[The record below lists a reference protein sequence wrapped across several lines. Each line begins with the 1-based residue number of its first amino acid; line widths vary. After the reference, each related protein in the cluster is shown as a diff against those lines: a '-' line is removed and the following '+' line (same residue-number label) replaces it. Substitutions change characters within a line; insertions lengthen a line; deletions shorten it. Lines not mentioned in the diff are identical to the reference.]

1 MLEKIREGSQ
11 GLAAKIILGVVIL
24 SFALAGIGGYLG
36 QTTEQAVAEVNGV
49 KITQMEFSR
58 AFENERARLERQFGE
73 YFTQI
78 SADPAYM
85 AQVRSGVV
93 DRLVQQELQNQL
105 AIELGLRV
113 SDDQVK
119 QAIFELPYFQ
129 LGGEFSNDR
138 YLQLIRQMNFQP
150 DSFREYMREEMTRN
164 QLVSAVAGSDFVLDN
179 ELKQT
184 LALQQQT
191 RDIDYLTLSKDTV
204 KQDVAVTEEEISD
217 YYQLNQEQFQAPEQI
232 ALQYLEL
239 KSGDITLEK
248 PISDEEVRA
257 YYEENQAQYLEEERR
272 RVAHILIESAEDAD
286 AAKQKAESL
295 YQQLQGGKDFAE
307 LASTESDDIAS
318 AEVGGDLDWIERDMM
333 EPEFEEAAFAL
344 ANVGDISPV
353 VETEFGFHIIKLTDL
368 QAQQSKAFEDVAA
381 DLRAELE
388 STAKANAFYEK
399 QSQIAEI
406 AFEVADSLEDA
417 AAVADIELKS
427 TELVSRM
434 ALPAPLNDPT
444 IANAIFTPELIEDR
458 VNSEVLEAGNEHI
471 VVVRV
476 LDHKPATVKPLE
488 EVTAQI
494 KMRLENEKASELI
507 KEKAKTL
514 FAQLED
520 GKALSDI
527 AAVESAEVKSEVAL
541 KRQSFTVA
549 PEIVQ
554 QAFKLAHP
562 EADQTLPALVELNSG
577 DAALLVLKGVT
588 TTEVTGDVE
597 PQQKQNITMSVVNK
611 NFLALLNALESDAD
625 VVRPTLQ
632 FSDEVQ

>member
-85 AQVRSGVV
+85 AQVRSGVI

-150 DSFREYMREEMTRN
+150 DTFREYMREEMTRN

-179 ELKQT
+179 ELKHT

-191 RDIDYLTLSKDTV
+191 RDIDYMTLSKDTV

-257 YYEENQAQYLEEERR
+257 YYEENQTQYLEEERR

-399 QSQIAEI
+399 QSQIAEV

-434 ALPAPLNDPT
+434 ALPAPLNNPT

-494 KMRLENEKASELI
+494 KTRLENEKASELI

-527 AAVESAEVKSEVAL
+527 AAEESAEVKSEAAL
-541 KRQSFTVA
+541 KRQSFAVA

-562 EADQTLPALVELNSG
+562 EAEQTLPALVELNSG

-588 TTEVTGDVE
+588 TTAVTGDVE

>member
-58 AFENERARLERQFGE
+58 AYENERARLERQFGE

-85 AQVRSGVV
+85 AQIRSGVI

-105 AIELGLRV
+105 AVELGLRV
-113 SDDQVK
+113 SDEQVK
-119 QAIFELPYFQ
+119 EAIFELPYFQ

-138 YLQLIRQMNFQP
+138 YLQLIRQMNFKP
-150 DSFREYMREEMTRN
+150 DTFREYMREEMTRN

-191 RDIDYLTLSKDTV
+191 RDIDYMLLSKETV
-204 KQDVAVTEEEISD
+204 KSEVAVTEAEIAD
-217 YYQLNQEQFQAPEQI
+217 YYELNQEQFQAPEQI

-239 KSGDITLEK
+239 TSGDVTL
-248 PISDEEVRA
+248 DEPVTDEQVRA

-272 RVAHILIESAEDAD
+272 RVAHILIESAEDAQ
-286 AAKQKAESL
+286 AAQQKAEAL
-295 YQQLQGGKDFAE
+295 YQQLQEGKDFAE
-307 LASTESDDIAS
+307 LAATESDDVAS

-344 ANVGDISPV
+344 ANVGDFSPV
-353 VETEFGFHIIKLTDL
+353 VETEFGFHIIQLTDL
-368 QAQQSKAFEDVAA
+368 QAQQSKAFEEVAVE
-381 DLRAELE
+381 LRAELE
-388 STAKANAFYEK
+388 NTAKANAFYEK
-399 QSQIAEI
+399 QSQIAEL

-427 TELVSRM
+427 TELVSRA
-434 ALPAPLNDPT
+434 ALPAPLNDPS

-494 KMRLENEKASELI
+494 KTRLENEKASELI
-507 KEKAKTL
+507 KEKANTL
-514 FAQLED
+514 YAQLED

-527 AAVESAEVKSEVAL
+527 AAAESTEVKTEAAL

-562 EADQTLPALVELNSG
+562 DSEQTQSALVELNSG
-577 DAALLVLKGVT
+577 DAALLVLKAVT
-588 TTEVTGDVE
+588 VAEVTGEVE

-611 NFLALLNALESDAD
+611 NFLALLGALESDAE

-632 FSDEVQ
+632 FSDEMQ

>member
-58 AFENERARLERQFGE
+58 AYENERARLERQFGE

-85 AQVRSGVV
+85 AQIRSGVI

-113 SDDQVK
+113 SDEQVK
-119 QAIFELPYFQ
+119 EAIFELPYFQ

-138 YLQLIRQMNFQP
+138 YLQLIRQMNFKP
-150 DSFREYMREEMTRN
+150 DTFREYMREEMTRN

-191 RDIDYLTLSKDTV
+191 RDIDYMLLSKETV
-204 KQDVAVTEEEISD
+204 KSEVAVTEAEIAD
-217 YYQLNQEQFQAPEQI
+217 YYELNQEQFQAPEQI

-239 KSGDITLEK
+239 TSGDVTL
-248 PISDEEVRA
+248 DEPVTDEQVRA

-272 RVAHILIESAEDAD
+272 RVAHILIESAEDAQ
-286 AAKQKAESL
+286 AAQQKAEAL
-295 YQQLQGGKDFAE
+295 YQQLQEGKDFAE
-307 LASTESDDIAS
+307 LAATESDDVAS

-344 ANVGDISPV
+344 ANVGDFSPV
-353 VETEFGFHIIKLTDL
+353 VETEFGFHIIQLTDL
-368 QAQQSKAFEDVAA
+368 QAQQSKAFEEVAVE
-381 DLRAELE
+381 LRAELE
-388 STAKANAFYEK
+388 NTAKANAFYEK
-399 QSQIAEI
+399 QSQIAEL

-427 TELVSRM
+427 TELVSRA
-434 ALPAPLNDPT
+434 ALPAPLNDPN

-458 VNSEVLEAGNEHI
+458 VNSEVLEAGSEHI

-494 KMRLENEKASELI
+494 KTRLENEKASELI
-507 KEKAKTL
+507 KEKANTL
-514 FAQLED
+514 YAQLED

-527 AAVESAEVKSEVAL
+527 AAAESTEVKTEAAL

-562 EADQTLPALVELNSG
+562 DSEQTQSALVELNSG
-577 DAALLVLKGVT
+577 DAALLVLKAVT
-588 TTEVTGDVE
+588 VAEVTGEVE

-611 NFLALLNALESDAD
+611 NFLALLGALESDAE

-632 FSDEVQ
+632 FSDEMQ

>member
-58 AFENERARLERQFGE
+58 AYENERARLERQFGE

-85 AQVRSGVV
+85 AQIRSGVI

-113 SDDQVK
+113 SDEQVK
-119 QAIFELPYFQ
+119 EAIFELPYFQ

-138 YLQLIRQMNFQP
+138 YLQLIRQMNFKP
-150 DSFREYMREEMTRN
+150 DTFREYMREEMTRN

-191 RDIDYLTLSKDTV
+191 RDIDYMLLSKETV
-204 KQDVAVTEEEISD
+204 KSEVAVTEAEIAD
-217 YYQLNQEQFQAPEQI
+217 YYELNQEQFQAPEQI

-239 KSGDITLEK
+239 TSGDVTL
-248 PISDEEVRA
+248 DEPVTDEQVRA

-272 RVAHILIESAEDAD
+272 RVAHILIESAEDAQ
-286 AAKQKAESL
+286 AAQQKAEAL
-295 YQQLQGGKDFAE
+295 YQQLQEGKDFAE
-307 LASTESDDIAS
+307 LAATESDDVAS

-344 ANVGDISPV
+344 ANVGDFSPV
-353 VETEFGFHIIKLTDL
+353 VETEFGFHIIQLTDL
-368 QAQQSKAFEDVAA
+368 QAQQSKAFEEVAVE
-381 DLRAELE
+381 LRAELE
-388 STAKANAFYEK
+388 NTAKANAFYEK
-399 QSQIAEI
+399 QSQIAEL

-427 TELVSRM
+427 TELVSRA
-434 ALPAPLNDPT
+434 ALPAPLNDPS

-494 KMRLENEKASELI
+494 KTRLENEKASELI
-507 KEKAKTL
+507 KEKANTL
-514 FAQLED
+514 YAQLED

-527 AAVESAEVKSEVAL
+527 AAAESTEVKTEAAL

-562 EADQTLPALVELNSG
+562 DSEQTQSALVELNSG
-577 DAALLVLKGVT
+577 DAALLVLKAVT
-588 TTEVTGDVE
+588 VAEVTGEVE

-611 NFLALLNALESDAD
+611 NFLALLGALESDAE

-632 FSDEVQ
+632 FSDEMQ

>member
-58 AFENERARLERQFGE
+58 AYENERARLERQFGE

-85 AQVRSGVV
+85 AQIRSGVI

-113 SDDQVK
+113 SDEQVK

-129 LGGEFSNDR
+129 LGGQFSNDR

-184 LALQQQT
+184 VALQQQT
-191 RDIDYLTLSKDTV
+191 RDIDYMLLSKETV
-204 KQDVAVTEEEISD
+204 KGEVAVTDAEISD

-239 KSGDITLEK
+239 KSDDISLDK
-248 PISDEEVRA
+248 PVTDEEVRA

-272 RVAHILIESAEDAD
+272 RVAHILIENTDDAD
-286 AAKQKAESL
+286 AAKQKALAL
-295 YQQLQGGKDFAE
+295 YEQLQGGKDFAE
-307 LASTESDDIAS
+307 LAQAESDDIAS
-318 AEVGGDLDWIERDMM
+318 AEIGGDLDWIERDMM

-344 ANVGDISPV
+344 TNVGDISPV

-368 QAQQSKAFEDVAA
+368 QAQQSKAFEEVAA
-381 DLRAELE
+381 ELRTELE
-388 STAKANAFYEK
+388 SNAKANAFYEK
-399 QSQIAEI
+399 QSQIAEL

-494 KMRLENEKASELI
+494 KTRLENEKASELV
-507 KEKAKTL
+507 KEKASTL
-514 FAQLED
+514 FAQLEE

-527 AAVESAEVKSEVAL
+527 AAAESVEVKSEAAL
-541 KRQSFTVA
+541 KRQSYTVA

-562 EADQTLPALVELNSG
+562 DNDQTFSALVELNSG

-588 TTEVTGDVE
+588 STEVTGEVE
-597 PQQKQNITMSVVNK
+597 AQQKQNITMSVVNK
-611 NFLALLNALESDAD
+611 NFLALLSALESDAE
-625 VVRPTLQ
+625 VVRPALQ
-632 FSDEVQ
+632 FSDEMQ

>member
-11 GLAAKIILGVVIL
+11 GPAAKIILGVVIL

-58 AFENERARLERQFGE
+58 AYENERARLERQFGE

-85 AQVRSGVV
+85 AQIRSGVI

-113 SDDQVK
+113 SDEQVK
-119 QAIFELPYFQ
+119 EAIFELPYFQ

-191 RDIDYLTLSKDTV
+191 RDIDYMLLSKETV
-204 KQDVAVTEEEISD
+204 KGEVAVTEAEISD
-217 YYQLNQEQFQAPEQI
+217 YYELNQEQFQAPEQI

-239 KSGDITLEK
+239 KSDDVTL
-248 PISDEEVRA
+248 DEPVTDEQVRA

-272 RVAHILIESAEDAD
+272 RVAHILIESAEDAQ
-286 AAKQKAESL
+286 AAKQKADAL
-295 YQQLQGGKDFAE
+295 YQQLQEGKDFAE
-307 LASTESDDIAS
+307 LASAESDDIAS

-344 ANVGDISPV
+344 TNVGDFSPV
-353 VETEFGFHIIKLTDL
+353 VETEFGFHIIQLTDL
-368 QAQQSKAFEDVAA
+368 QAQQSKAFEEVASE
-381 DLRAELE
+381 LRAELE

-399 QSQIAEI
+399 QSQIAEL

-434 ALPAPLNDPT
+434 ALPAPLNDPS

-494 KMRLENEKASELI
+494 KTRLENEKASELI
-507 KEKAKTL
+507 KEKANTL
-514 FAQLED
+514 YAQLED

-527 AAVESAEVKSEVAL
+527 AAAESIEVKTEAAL

-554 QAFKLAHP
+554 QSFKLAHP
-562 EADQTLPALVELNSG
+562 DGEQTQSALVELNSG
-577 DAALLVLKGVT
+577 DAALLVLKAVT
-588 TTEVTGDVE
+588 VAEVTGEVE

-611 NFLALLNALESDAD
+611 NFLALLGALESDAE

-632 FSDEVQ
+632 FSDEMQ